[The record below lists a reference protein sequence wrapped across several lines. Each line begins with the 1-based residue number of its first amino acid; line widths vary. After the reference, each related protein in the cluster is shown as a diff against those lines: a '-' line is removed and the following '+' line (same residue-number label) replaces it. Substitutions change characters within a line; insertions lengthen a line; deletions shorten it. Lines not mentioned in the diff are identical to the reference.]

1 MAIVIS
7 ERLEKRIQAV
17 VDAGAFSTPELALEA
32 AVELVEA
39 AAENDF
45 ERSPE
50 ELGAVLKQGFDS
62 KLMSEEEF
70 WKAADAE
77 IEEILAVRTA
87 ARRR

>member
-1 MAIVIS
+1 MALVIS

-17 VDAGAFSTPELALEA
+17 VDAGAFSTRELALEA

-45 ERSPE
+45 EGSHE
-50 ELGAVLKQGFDS
+50 ELGALLKQGLDS

-77 IEEILAVRTA
+77 IEEMFAVRA
-87 ARRR
+87 ADRKE

>member
-1 MAIVIS
+1 MALVIS

-17 VDAGAFSTPELALEA
+17 VDAGAFSTRELALEA

-39 AAENDF
+39 AAQNDF
-45 ERSPE
+45 DGSPD
-50 ELGAVLKQGFDS
+50 ELGALLKQGLDS

-77 IEEILAVRTA
+77 IEEMFAVRA
-87 ARRR
+87 ADRKA

>member
-1 MAIVIS
+1 MALVIS
-7 ERLEKRIQAV
+7 EILEKRIQAV
-17 VDAGAFSTPELALEA
+17 VDAGAFSTPELALQA

-45 ERSPE
+45 EGSHE
-50 ELGAVLKQGFDS
+50 ELGALLKQGLDS

-77 IEEILAVRTA
+77 IEEMFAVRA
-87 ARRR
+87 ANRKA